1 MRFRSFCFHSTK
13 QGSSETAY
21 YCLSFSTKTLL
32 ALALVLLGSLPS
44 YAERLPLKTY
54 TTADGL
60 AHNVINKIVRDSRGF
75 LWFCTVEGLSRF
87 YGYTFTTYGVDAE

>member
-1 MRFRSFCFHSTK
+1 
-13 QGSSETAY
+13 
-21 YCLSFSTKTLL
+21 LSATS
-32 ALALVLLGSLPS
+32 VP
-44 YAERLPLKTY
+44 AERLPLKTY

-87 YGYTFTTYGVDAE
+87 YGYTFTTYGVDAELPSPVINDLLGT